1 MERIYHQF
9 AEKELEM
16 IELKRKISELEEKLK
31 RGKK

>member
-16 IELKRKISELEEKLK
+16 IELKKKIAELEEELK
-31 RGKK
+31 RGEK